1 MTRPNNATKFILRE
15 RERERENEFKEI
27 NYKGTLKKIVRK
39 SKDTQI
45 LKQGAEKM
53 EKSMLLSVW
62 LVIKH
67 VFPSVRRWKN
77 QRMAMM
83 SDKNHHQRAT

>member
-1 MTRPNNATKFILRE
+1 MTRPNNATKFIE

-27 NYKGTLKKIVRK
+27 NYKTTLKKIVRK

-53 EKSMLLSVW
+53 EKKYAHAAISLACNKVCVPFSSKVG
-62 LVIKH
+62 
-67 VFPSVRRWKN
+67 KN
-77 QRMAMM
+77 REIL
-83 SDKNHHQRAT
+83 